1 MPRLALPLVA
11 MIATL
16 SLMGCAAGAS
26 SPAFT
31 YAPPASTAPAA
42 STAAAVASPSA
53 ATPSASALAV
63 ASPSAAANTIQ
74 LSEWKVAMPTEIKA
88 GMVTFTITNIGA
100 VPHELIGFR
109 SALDPVAY
117 PRQKDGDVNEE
128 DKGIVSATDGEN
140 IDPAGT
146 QTRTIDLTT
155 PGRYVFMCNIA
166 GHFVQGMYVVVNVI
180 P

>member
-11 MIATL
+11 VIAIL
-16 SLMGCAAGAS
+16 SLSGCAA
-26 SPAFT
+26 PAAAPTFT

-42 STAAAVASPSA
+42 STAAAVVSPSA
-53 ATPSASALAV
+53 AAPSASELA
-63 ASPSAAANTIQ
+63 APSPSAAANTIQ
-74 LSEWKVAMPTEIKA
+74 LSEWKVAMPTEVKA

-117 PRQKDGDVNEE
+117 PRKKDGDVNEE
-128 DKGIVSATDGEN
+128 GKGIVSATDGDN

-146 QTRTIDLTT
+146 QTRTINLTT
-155 PGRYVFMCNIA
+155 PGRYVFMCNIP
-166 GHFVQGMYVVVNVI
+166 GHFVQGMYLVVNVT